1 MPKHDNIGGVCCGF
15 WVTFMLDAGLLVFF
29 AIGAVLGYLRGALA
43 GVVLLIATY
52 VPFFVFIYFYDFISA
67 FLSDILANSQDGTT
81 AALGGIGAFS
91 GIIAFCGFMG
101 AVFVG
106 TRLILKILQADH
118 LDRAEKIAGAIVGVI
133 GQNIVATLAF
143 FLIYT
148 AMPTKTTQLVYGSL
162 WMDALRP
169 LHKAVYPTY
178 LSVLEKR
185 TQKLSLSIAQQG
197 LGATFVGGISL
208 AGVNEN
214 LGFDAPDLD
223 AATQA
228 LQALSRNLNLDEIS
242 RLLNSADAQTISP
255 EAVDRMIQEEQASRL
270 REFRRQLQ

>member
-1 MPKHDNIGGVCCGF
+1 
-15 WVTFMLDAGLLVFF
+15 MLDAGLLVFF